1 VLIQHPN
8 ASYKVS
14 MSAQQQQQ
22 QQQQQYLNLYAEI
35 HFTSVLAQPAVGL

>member
-14 MSAQQQQQ
+14 MSAQQQQ